1 MAVFR
6 YEATS
11 ELRENSTESGIVIAK
26 DRDEAEAKV
35 KQDGFN
41 EISVKQIR
49 GVAALWKGFT
59 ADIK

>member
-6 YEATS
+6 YDATS
-11 ELRENSTESGIVIAK
+11 ELRENSPESGIVVAK
-26 DRDEAEAKV
+26 DTDEAKIKV
-35 KQDGFN
+35 EQDGFDKVS
-41 EISVKQIR
+41 IKQIR